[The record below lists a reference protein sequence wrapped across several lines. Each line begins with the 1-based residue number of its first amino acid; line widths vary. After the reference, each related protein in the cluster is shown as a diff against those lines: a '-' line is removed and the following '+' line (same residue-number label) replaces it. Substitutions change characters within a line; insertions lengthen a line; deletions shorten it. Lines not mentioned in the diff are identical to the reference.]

1 MEAIATF
8 NFRDREI
15 DPIRVQCKADEKFSL
30 IYEKLAKKIYINSN
44 DFDFYYNENIINKD
58 STIIRIKNNK
68 SARNIDISVKKKSKV
83 MKCPKCICNNSII
96 KMENYR
102 VKFSECCHHHQET
115 IIFDEYENSQKI
127 DYTKIACHTNGCKK
141 VQSKNLEDFY
151 KCLECSQLIGYAI
164 YYCKK
169 CNENHIE
176 TDKHKTIKYDE
187 KYYYCT
193 DHFNKFI
200 SFCKNCK
207 ENLCKDC
214 EAEHKQGHEIKKF
227 DAINLDVQPIKKDLE
242 EIRQKTRD
250 LKLIVNQIKN
260 LLDGAVSII
269 EKYYTIA
276 EDLITKYESYN
287 KTLKNFQV
295 IESIEYLSVSNKEIM
310 YDLQN
315 IIKGKKSKENWIKKC
330 KILIGIQEGDRE
342 FYKGENSQF
351 ENEFDDNYINEKNK
365 EYDTIN
371 TEGNN
376 FQNGNHE

>member
-1 MEAIATF
+1 
-8 NFRDREI
+8 
-15 DPIRVQCKADEKFSL
+15 
-30 IYEKLAKKIYINSN
+30 
-44 DFDFYYNENIINKD
+44 
-58 STIIRIKNNK
+58 
-68 SARNIDISVKKKSKV
+68 

-102 VKFSECCHHHQET
+102 VKFSECCHHHQAT

-227 DAINLDVQPIKKDLE
+227 DAINIDVQPIKKDLE

>member
-83 MKCPKCICNNSII
+83 MKCSKCICNNSII

-102 VKFSECCHHHQET
+102 VKFSECCNHHQET

-127 DYTKIACHTNGCKK
+127 DYTQIACHTNGCKK

-242 EIRQKTRD
+242 EIRQKTRFETYC
-250 LKLIVNQIKN
+250 K
-260 LLDGAVSII
+260 
-269 EKYYTIA
+269 
-276 EDLITKYESYN
+276 
-287 KTLKNFQV
+287 
-295 IESIEYLSVSNKEIM
+295 SNKKPFGWSRE
-310 YDLQN
+310 YN
-315 IIKGKKSKENWIKKC
+315 R
-330 KILIGIQEGDRE
+330 KILYYCRR
-342 FYKGENSQF
+342 S
-351 ENEFDDNYINEKNK
+351 
-365 EYDTIN
+365 
-371 TEGNN
+371 NN
-376 FQNGNHE
+376 